1 MVILVY
7 RWNGFMIWNL
17 MWLFRVMIGLK
28 DVKFNMKC
36 ENLVWVF
43 GWSFSKNIF
52 KVKGFL

>member
-7 RWNGFMIWNL
+7 RWYGFMIWNL

-36 ENLVWVF
+36 ENLIWVF
-43 GWSFSKNIF
+43 GWSKNIV
-52 KVKGFL
+52 KVKGYL